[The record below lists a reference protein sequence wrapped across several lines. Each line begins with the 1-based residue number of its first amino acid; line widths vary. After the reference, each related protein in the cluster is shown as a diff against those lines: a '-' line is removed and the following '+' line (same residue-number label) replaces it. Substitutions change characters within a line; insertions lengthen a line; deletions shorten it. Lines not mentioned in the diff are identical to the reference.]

1 MNDPHTTSPNT
12 SPPIAGVPAAV
23 REVWS
28 EFYTDEE
35 MDAMGDALIRED
47 VVEAARRLR
56 AYHAQQRAAADGL
69 RSCLANASHRR
80 RNAHLKRCGPR
91 SSTCYTTAIRAGFRP
106 AAISRSRSP
115 RPRFRSD
122 PPSASTFII

>member
-35 MDAMGDALIRED
+35 IDAMGDALIHED

-56 AYHAQQRAAADGL
+56 AYHAQRRATADP
-69 RSCLANASHRR
+69 APPPEQH
-80 RNAHLKRCGPR
+80 P
-91 SSTCYTTAIRAGFRP
+91 P
-106 AAISRSRSP
+106 AAEAEPKR
-115 RPRFRSD
+115 
-122 PPSASTFII
+122 